1 MPVLLTQ
8 IDSSKDDEPDLIKR
22 LLNQITASQG
32 PPLAAQIP
40 LIKVPEIEYLT
51 INVPKIK
58 KHDIKKITATIK
70 KFRGLMRTYKD

>member
-8 IDSSKDDEPDLIKR
+8 IDSGNHDEPDFVKR

-32 PPLAAQIP
+32 PPPAAQIP
-40 LIKVPEIEYLT
+40 LIKVPEIEYPT